1 MKSIYDDIYFIP
13 LYRRFLDA
21 LAAFRKVV
29 EQGDETTALSI
40 EKHIKSLF
48 SQATSD
54 LVKNRHSKSNVNGSR
69 NAVKVDKTKRKR
81 IEKENTQR
89 GNRRRWYMI
98 L

>member
-40 EKHIKSLF
+40 EKDIKSLF

-54 LVKNRHSKSNVNGSR
+54 LVKT
-69 NAVKVDKTKRKR
+69 DIRKAMSMEAGTQLKW
-81 IEKENTQR
+81 IKPKEKELKKKIHREETEED
-89 GNRRRWYMI
+89 GI
-98 L
+98 

>member
-21 LAAFRKVV
+21 LTAFRKVV

-54 LVKNRHSKSNVNGSR
+54 LVKIDIR
-69 NAVKVDKTKRKR
+69 KTMSMEAGTQLKWIKPK
-81 IEKENTQR
+81 EKELKKKTHR
-89 GNRRRWYMI
+89 EETEEDGI
-98 L
+98 

>member
-54 LVKNRHSKSNVNGSR
+54 LVKIDIRKAMSMEAGTQLKWITPK
-69 NAVKVDKTKRKR
+69 AKELKKKTHREETEEDG
-81 IEKENTQR
+81 I
-89 GNRRRWYMI
+89 
-98 L
+98 